1 MSDTEGREKF
11 SVHARWN
18 IEGYGYIYTFADNA
32 GNLYELPSAGEKI
45 YNLNFEFA
53 ESRVKSN
60 ERRLKQFSPS
70 DWEPSKEIRALN
82 DLSKEYLEDASKS
95 KIIMK
100 MQNSP
105 ISL

>member
-1 MSDTEGREKF
+1 MNTTVYSNIKVGNECITISDAEGRKKF

-18 IEGYGYIYTFADNA
+18 IEGYGYIYAFADNA

-60 ERRLKQFSPS
+60 ERRLKQFS
-70 DWEPSKEIRALN
+70 D
-82 DLSKEYLEDASKS
+82 
-95 KIIMK
+95 
-100 MQNSP
+100 
-105 ISL
+105 